1 MLKIVKTRT
10 IPDTI
15 TNDNL
20 YINSTNGKMYL
31 DTDDKR
37 ISLGGASTDSSY
49 PNTAPGDINYVGRFD
64 IPAEAKSVNTASVI
78 LKFKRDGSWSDSDTV
93 YAQDCGYVDGY
104 YYALAYFIQDTATGY
119 ATYIKVYRCAST
131 DFSNSTVETLYSDGK
146 GVTPSYS
153 TDEIFGGNVVKDIN
167 NKDIFVL
174 AHMTISHEGTATIV
188 NDTLTIKSCAIENI
202 SSSSTWTSYDYTD
215 KFKTIHTSGSY
226 LFSEFNPS
234 SMKIQKTDSSIAISF
249 QYRSG
254 YTGSYYK
261 YAMDVYKIPSDLA
274 SHTFTYLTV
283 SNTDNNP
290 LFDTTGNCYVHYV
303 GTAAKSESSIEK
315 YNTSGSLVSS
325 YKTGTGS
332 DGGLEVF
339 QFSYPVS
346 GANDL
351 LIYRYSNDS
360 YVTAVTLSLVY
371 SFRLTDDTIS
381 HDNYIPV
388 AVVAID
394 ECIVAAY
401 KPWSPKNLAYILM
414 KDKKDHVS
422 SIAVPCKDAVLMRA
436 YQQKGF
442 CIGLDNLDGTE
453 DRYQLYTP
461 EHE

>member
-1 MLKIVKTRT
+1 MLKLIKTKT

-64 IPAEAKSVNTASVI
+64 IPAEAKSVDTASVI
-78 LKFKRDGSWSDSDTV
+78 STFKSLYSYSDFDTV
-93 YAQDCGYVDGY
+93 YAEGCGYVDGY
-104 YYALAYFIQDTATGY
+104 YYAIAYGSRDNITTAN
-119 ATYIKVYRCAST
+119 VYKCS
-131 DFSNSTVETLYSDGK
+131 SNVFTKRTVETLHSFSKSHSVTYSYDTI
-146 GVTPSYS
+146 V
-153 TDEIFGGNVVKDIN
+153 GGNIVKDNN
-167 NKDIFVL
+167 NKNTFVL
-174 AHMTISHEGTATIV
+174 AYMFIEHNGTSTIV

-202 SSSSTWTSYDYTD
+202 SSSSTWTSYDYSD
-215 KFKTIHTSGSY
+215 KFKTTHTPASASYVFSNFDPNSMNIQRAGSY
-226 LFSEFNPS
+226 
-234 SMKIQKTDSSIAISF
+234 IAISF
-249 QYRSG
+249 KYRRGDSG
-254 YTGSYYK
+254 TYYK
-261 YAMDVYKIPSDLA
+261 YAMDIYRIPSNLT
-274 SHTFTYLTV
+274 SHTLTYYITV
-283 SNTDNNP
+283 SNTDNDA
-290 LFDTTGNCYVHYV
+290 LFDSSGNCYVHSI
-303 GTAAKSESSIEK
+303 GTSAKSDSFIEK
-315 YNTSGSLVSS
+315 YNDDTGWLITS

-414 KDKKDHVS
+414 KDKKDNVS

-436 YQQKGF
+436 YLQKGF

>member
-1 MLKIVKTRT
+1 MLKLIKTKT

-64 IPAEAKSVNTASVI
+64 IPAEAKSIDTASVI
-78 LKFKRDGSWSDSDTV
+78 STFKSLYSYSDSDTV
-93 YAQDCGYVDGY
+93 YAEGCGYVDGY
-104 YYALAYFIQDTATGY
+104 YYAIAYGSRYNITTAN
-119 ATYIKVYRCAST
+119 VYKCS
-131 DFSNSTVETLYSDGK
+131 SNVFTKRTVETLHSFSKSHSVTYSYDTI
-146 GVTPSYS
+146 V
-153 TDEIFGGNVVKDIN
+153 GGSIVKDNN
-167 NKDIFVL
+167 NKDTFVL
-174 AHMTISHEGTATIV
+174 AYMFIEHNGTSTIV
-188 NDTLTIKSCAIENI
+188 SDTLTIKSCAIENI

-215 KFKTIHTSGSY
+215 KFKTTHTSGSY
-226 LFSEFNPS
+226 LFSEFNPG
-234 SMKIQKTDSSIAISF
+234 SMKIQRAGSVIAISF

-261 YAMDVYKIPSDLA
+261 YAMDVYKIPSDLT

-315 YNTSGSLVSS
+315 YNTSGSMVSS

-360 YVTAVTLSLVY
+360 YVTAITLSLVY
-371 SFRLTDDTIS
+371 SFRLSDSTIS
-381 HDNYIPV
+381 HDNFVPV
-388 AVVAID
+388 AVVAVD

-422 SIAVPCKDAVLMRA
+422 SIAVPCKDVVLMRA
-436 YQQKGF
+436 YSQNGF

-453 DRYQLYTP
+453 DRYRLYTP